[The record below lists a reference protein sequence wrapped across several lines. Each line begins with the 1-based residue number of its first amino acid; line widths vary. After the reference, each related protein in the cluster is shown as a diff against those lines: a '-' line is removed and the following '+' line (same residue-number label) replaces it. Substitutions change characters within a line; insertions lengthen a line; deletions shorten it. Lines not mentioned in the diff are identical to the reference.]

1 MRARVLL
8 KFAWI
13 LILSR
18 LRGTRRTFLTK
29 SITSR
34 PIIIGLIA
42 VGAFIA
48 GLGFGRLTIY
58 FLTSN
63 DVPSSAMNQIVFT
76 IFGGIPIFLIGFFFS
91 MGLLWELN
99 ASTES
104 ETTDSINWL
113 PISPS
118 EYVMASTFSTSYT
131 YSPLIAVA
139 FGYALPIGFLTG
151 NGRAYLLLLG
161 VGLVAAFIGSIGV
174 EILRSLL
181 ARASSAFSL
190 VSGKTMV
197 AMRIL
202 AIVLVVVFTQTLFSG
217 FLVVRIISGL
227 VGDVA
232 ATAAVPIFWPT
243 LSMTNLLGSN
253 MLYAGIYALLSIGF
267 FFSLAYV
274 ALSLR
279 ARFWM
284 TAPPLLHFSG
294 SGTLSGRSR
303 LRWFGVSN
311 LSTTLLRLEIR
322 SATRRKE
329 IVRLIAIPLVLPVM
343 ILFPVVFSPAPTST
357 QAPPMV
363 ANPLVLAAP
372 LLFGVG
378 LGALFLGLTAMG
390 QEGGRLWNVG
400 SLPIGEKM
408 IINAKLMFSAI
419 VAMIGLILGLALAV
433 LIFQLSII
441 DALIFSGLGITVVL
455 AESSLGIAVGSRYAD
470 FSEGPRPRFVT
481 IAGSI
486 IGSVLGIVLMVIIS
500 ISFVAMLLLSVRFLG
515 FSTPLELVEA
525 LPFLVS
531 GLVAL
536 ILSRIGYRLSLGSV
550 RRILREIPN

>member
-1 MRARVLL
+1 MRPRVLL

-34 PIIIGLIA
+34 PIIIALIA
-42 VGAFIA
+42 LGAFIA

-63 DVPSSAMNQIVFT
+63 SVPSSAMNQIVFT

-113 PISPS
+113 PITPS
-118 EYVMASTFSTSYT
+118 EYVIASTVSTSYT

-151 NGRAYLLLLG
+151 NGTAYLLLVG
-161 VGLVAAFIGSIGV
+161 VGIVATLIGSVGV

-181 ARASSAFSL
+181 ARASSTFS
-190 VSGKTMV
+190 VVNGKTMV
-197 AMRIL
+197 AVRIL

-217 FLVVRIISGL
+217 FLVVRIISAL

-243 LSMTNLLGSN
+243 LSMTSLLGSDV
-253 MLYAGIYALLSIGF
+253 LLAGIYAFLSVGF
-267 FFSLAYV
+267 FFFLAYV

-284 TAPPLLHFSG
+284 ISPPSLHFSG
-294 SGTLSGRSR
+294 SGALSGISR

-311 LSTTLLRLEIR
+311 LSTTLLKREIR

-329 IVRLIAIPLVLPVM
+329 VVRLIAIPLVLPVM
-343 ILFPVVFSPAPTST
+343 VLFPVVFSPAPTST
-357 QAPPMV
+357 TAPPV
-363 ANPLVLAAP
+363 AANSLVLAAP

-378 LGALFLGLTAMG
+378 LGALFLGLTAIG

-408 IINAKLMFSAI
+408 IIKAKLMFSTV
-419 VAMIGLILGLALAV
+419 VAMIGLTLGLALAV
-433 LIFQLSII
+433 IIFQLSLV

-455 AESSLGIAVGSRYAD
+455 AEASLGIAVGSRYAD

-500 ISFVAMLLLSVRFLG
+500 VSFVAMLLLSVRLAG
-515 FSTPLELVEA
+515 FSTPLAVVEA

-536 ILSRIGYRLSLGSV
+536 ILSRIGYRLSLGPV